1 MTTEHYKQ
9 LLSLYKM
16 KVAGKLTENIVSSKR
31 LEAKKELD
39 RSYVMDQPIDDIK
52 EFINE
57 LTIL

>member
-16 KVAGKLTENIVSSKR
+16 KVAGELTENIVSSKR

-39 RSYVMDQPIDDIK
+39 RSYVMDQPTDDIK

-57 LTIL
+57 LNLL